1 VIEKG
6 RSFSIKLRGD
16 FMPEK
21 ISKYVYHIYDIPL
34 TPLTEKVGTRFL
46 AGTHVLLSFIEQP
59 PGATFPL
66 HRHPSEQILIILEG
80 SEEHIIDGETIL
92 MKAGD
97 VCIHPPNVEH
107 GGRTPTG
114 FKGIDIFSPPR
125 EDYLELMRKHKK
137 EK

>member
-1 VIEKG
+1 MSAK
-6 RSFSIKLRGD
+6 K
-16 FMPEK
+16 P
-21 ISKYVYHIYDIPL
+21 KYVYSIKDIPL
-34 TPLTEKVGTRFL
+34 VPLTEKVGTRFL
-46 AGTHVLLSFIEQP
+46 AGTNVLLSFIEQP

-80 SEEHIIDGETIL
+80 SEEHIVGGETIL

-97 VCIHPPNVEH
+97 VCVHPPNVEH

-125 EDYLELMRKHKK
+125 EDYLELMKKHSK
-137 EK
+137 